1 MGMKLD
7 TLFQNSI
14 SRRLSMAIGAVLLL
28 WAVTWVAVPPLLK
41 SQAQSRLTELLG
53 RQVAVGAV
61 NFKPWSLE
69 LEVSDF
75 TVAQAGTSNA
85 PAQLAIQRFYVDLE
99 MQSLFRLAPV
109 VDALQMESPRLRLKH
124 LGGGRYD
131 IDDILQRL
139 NQGPAEPD
147 AKPLHFALYNLVLS
161 QGEVVFD
168 DAPIGKVHNLRELTL
183 KLPFLSNLDSK
194 REVLTQPLLAFD
206 LNGSK
211 FDSHAQ
217 STPFAPDRKTQA
229 HIQIPALDL
238 APYLGYLPPDLPV
251 RLTSAVLHADLTVDF
266 EQTPQASVGLS
277 GSLAA
282 TQVKLASN
290 TSKAMVGGSDGDL
303 LSFEALKLQLKGTR
317 PLARQIRLESLELVR
332 PVAHVGR
339 DKSGQLNWQA
349 LGKPGGAKTSSAHE
363 KAASD
368 EDKLR
373 ALAQK
378 DANSSPWAVAVASV
392 KLQDGLVRWADASM
406 AKPVQLDLSQVNL
419 SVTALKWP
427 FEQAAPFEGSAML
440 DKAGLRISGNATDVL
455 ATVNAKLTDL
465 PLNAGAAYLAQF
477 LKPRLDGVLNA
488 ELALTWRA
496 ARAPDQ
502 PGVLTLS
509 LPNLTLDNLALT
521 QTSAGQIPAKSQQ
534 PLASIKSMQLENVA
548 VDVPRQSISL
558 GQVRVMQPKTGL
570 KRFAD
575 GHWMVDNWL
584 VKASPLPHTAR
595 PRPPVKPVAAEPSWQ
610 VTLAD
615 LNLTQGDLTFADA
628 STAKSVA
635 FDLSAVNLNV
645 KQLTWPARA
654 KSKPAS
660 WTLAA
665 RMHQGQ
671 TEPGTLSG
679 RGTASLSP
687 VHVQAN
693 LAAQRLPMHAFAPY
707 LASVAKLDLLRADTS
722 FKGRVDMV
730 SQANGLA
737 LQVKG
742 DLKLEDLRVDTLA
755 QPEPF
760 KPAEELLSWKDLSLG
775 GLVVVMQPGQ
785 APQIEVGQTSLSDFF
800 AKLTL
805 SETGRLNLQDVTA
818 SEANPAGTPAPTVSL
833 AANAGGSTHTATL
846 PATSASKNEASSPDD
861 KRASAAIDA
870 QDGMAPVVKFG
881 PVSLTNGRVDFNDRF
896 IKPNYSA
903 RLSELTGK
911 LSAFS
916 SVAEGG
922 QVQLADLELRGRVE
936 GTASLEILGKVNP
949 LAKPVALDIQGR
961 VRDLELAPLST
972 YSARYA
978 GYGIERGKLSVDVAY
993 KVQPAGQLTAS
1004 NNIVLNQLK
1013 FGDKVPGAENSLPVK
1028 LAVALLA
1035 DRNGVIDIDLPVS
1048 GSLND
1053 PQFRLGPIVFK
1064 LIVNLIVKAVTAP
1077 FSLLASAL
1085 GGGGDE
1091 LSMVSFAPGSAVLS
1105 TEAKAGLDKVAKA
1118 LEARPA
1124 LKMTVVGT
1132 ASLDV
1137 EREGFKR
1144 EQLQALLLA
1153 EKRRARGTTTDADTP
1168 SVTPQEYPLLL
1179 KAVYKRADFP
1189 KPRNL
1194 IGLTKDLPG
1203 PEMEAL
1209 LLTNLP
1215 ATEAT
1220 MQDLAVKRGVVV
1232 RDYLASL
1239 KLPLERLFLGAAK
1252 AVPPEA
1258 KWRPRAELNLASE

>member
-1 MGMKLD
+1 
-7 TLFQNSI
+7 
-14 SRRLSMAIGAVLLL
+14 
-28 WAVTWVAVPPLLK
+28 
-41 SQAQSRLTELLG
+41 
-53 RQVAVGAV
+53 
-61 NFKPWSLE
+61 
-69 LEVSDF
+69 
-75 TVAQAGTSNA
+75 
-85 PAQLAIQRFYVDLE
+85 
-99 MQSLFRLAPV
+99 
-109 VDALQMESPRLRLKH
+109 
-124 LGGGRYD
+124 
-131 IDDILQRL
+131 
-139 NQGPAEPD
+139 
-147 AKPLHFALYNLVLS
+147 
-161 QGEVVFD
+161 
-168 DAPIGKVHNLRELTL
+168 
-183 KLPFLSNLDSK
+183 
-194 REVLTQPLLAFD
+194 
-206 LNGSK
+206 
-211 FDSHAQ
+211 
-217 STPFAPDRKTQA
+217 
-229 HIQIPALDL
+229 
-238 APYLGYLPPDLPV
+238 
-251 RLTSAVLHADLTVDF
+251 
-266 EQTPQASVGLS
+266 
-277 GSLAA
+277 
-282 TQVKLASN
+282 
-290 TSKAMVGGSDGDL
+290 
-303 LSFEALKLQLKGTR
+303 
-317 PLARQIRLESLELVR
+317 
-332 PVAHVGR
+332 
-339 DKSGQLNWQA
+339 
-349 LGKPGGAKTSSAHE
+349 
-363 KAASD
+363 
-368 EDKLR
+368 
-373 ALAQK
+373 
-378 DANSSPWAVAVASV
+378 
-392 KLQDGLVRWADASM
+392 
-406 AKPVQLDLSQVNL
+406 
-419 SVTALKWP
+419 
-427 FEQAAPFEGSAML
+427 
-440 DKAGLRISGNATDVL
+440 
-455 ATVNAKLTDL
+455 
-465 PLNAGAAYLAQF
+465 
-477 LKPRLDGVLNA
+477 
-488 ELALTWRA
+488 
-496 ARAPDQ
+496 
-502 PGVLTLS
+502 
-509 LPNLTLDNLALT
+509 
-521 QTSAGQIPAKSQQ
+521 
-534 PLASIKSMQLENVA
+534 
-548 VDVPRQSISL
+548 
-558 GQVRVMQPKTGL
+558 
-570 KRFAD
+570 
-575 GHWMVDNWL
+575 
-584 VKASPLPHTAR
+584 
-595 PRPPVKPVAAEPSWQ
+595 
-610 VTLAD
+610 
-615 LNLTQGDLTFADA
+615 
-628 STAKSVA
+628 
-635 FDLSAVNLNV
+635 
-645 KQLTWPARA
+645 
-654 KSKPAS
+654 
-660 WTLAA
+660 
-665 RMHQGQ
+665 
-671 TEPGTLSG
+671 
-679 RGTASLSP
+679 
-687 VHVQAN
+687 
-693 LAAQRLPMHAFAPY
+693 
-707 LASVAKLDLLRADTS
+707 
-722 FKGRVDMV
+722 
-730 SQANGLA
+730 
-737 LQVKG
+737 
-742 DLKLEDLRVDTLA
+742 
-755 QPEPF
+755 
-760 KPAEELLSWKDLSLG
+760 
-775 GLVVVMQPGQ
+775 
-785 APQIEVGQTSLSDFF
+785 
-800 AKLTL
+800 
-805 SETGRLNLQDVTA
+805 
-818 SEANPAGTPAPTVSL
+818 
-833 AANAGGSTHTATL
+833 
-846 PATSASKNEASSPDD
+846 
-861 KRASAAIDA
+861 
-870 QDGMAPVVKFG
+870 MAPVVKFG

-1048 GSLND
+1048 GSLNE

>member
-1 MGMKLD
+1 MTMKLD

-14 SRRLSMAIGAVLLL
+14 TRRLFMAISAVLLL
-28 WAVTWVAVPPLLK
+28 WAVTWLAIPPLLK

-53 RQVAVGAV
+53 RQVSVGAV

-69 LEVSDF
+69 LEVNDF
-75 TVAQAGTSNA
+75 TVGQAGEPNA
-85 PAQLAIQRFYVDLE
+85 PPQLAIQRFYVDLE
-99 MQSLFRLAPV
+99 AQSLFRLAPV
-109 VDALQMESPRLRLKH
+109 VDALQIESPQLRVKH

-147 AKPLHFALYNLVLS
+147 PKPLHFALYNLVLS

-183 KLPFLSNLDSK
+183 KLPFLSNLDSE

-217 STPFAPDRKTQA
+217 STPFTDDRKTQA
-229 HIQIPALDL
+229 HVQIKALDL
-238 APYLGYLPPDLPV
+238 APYLAYLPPDLPL
-251 RLTSAVLHADLTVDF
+251 RLSSGVLHADMTVNF
-266 EQTPQASVGLS
+266 EQGAQTSVAVSGNLS
-277 GSLAA
+277 A
-282 TQVKLASN
+282 TQVKLLTQAQQS
-290 TSKAMVGGSDGDL
+290 TPEGDT
-303 LSFEALKLQLKGTR
+303 LSFEALKLQFKDTHA
-317 PLARQIRLESLELVR
+317 LARQIRLASIELIKPDMR
-332 PVAHVGR
+332 LAR
-339 DKSGQLNWQA
+339 NKSGQLNWQA
-349 LGKPGGAKTSSAHE
+349 LGKTAKSNAPKTPERIAFGAEDAGAK
-363 KAASD
+363 
-368 EDKLR
+368 DK
-373 ALAQK
+373 K
-378 DANSSPWAVAVASV
+378 VANATPWTVTVDSV
-392 KLQDGLVRWADASM
+392 TLQDGLVRWSDASL
-406 AKPVQLDLSQVNL
+406 AKPVQMDLSQVNL
-419 SVTALKWP
+419 SVKALKWP
-427 FEQAAPFEGSAML
+427 FEQSAPFEGSAQL
-440 DKAGLRISGNATDVL
+440 DKASLRVNGNATDAL
-455 ATVNAKLTDL
+455 ATLNAKLTDL
-465 PLNAGAAYLAQF
+465 PLNAGAVYLAQF

-488 ELALTWRA
+488 ELALTWA
-496 ARAPDQ
+496 AAGGPDQ
-502 PGVLTLS
+502 PMALTLNFPS
-509 LPNLTLDNLALT
+509 LTVDKLALT
-521 QTSAGQIPAKSQQ
+521 QTSAGQVAAKTKLQ
-534 PLASIKSMQLENVA
+534 LASIKRLQLA
-548 VDVPRQSISL
+548 KLDVDVPRQTVSL
-558 GQVRVMQPKTGL
+558 GQLQVTQPKVGL
-570 KRFAD
+570 QRFAD
-575 GHWMVDNWL
+575 GHWMVEEWL
-584 VKASPLPHTAR
+584 AVAAAPAPGRTPAKAMPAE
-595 PRPPVKPVAAEPSWQ
+595 PPWQLALADASVTQGELTYVDDSTSKPVAFDVSA
-610 VTLAD
+610 
-615 LNLTQGDLTFADA
+615 LNLQ
-628 STAKSVA
+628 
-635 FDLSAVNLNV
+635 V
-645 KQLTWPARA
+645 KQLAWPARP

-665 RMHQGQ
+665 RMRHGQ

-687 VHVQAN
+687 VHVQAD
-693 LAAQRLPMHAFAPY
+693 LAAQRLPLQALAPY
-707 LASVAKLDLLRADTS
+707 LVSGAKLDLLRADTS
-722 FKGRVDMV
+722 FKGRVDMAN
-730 SQANGLA
+730 QANGLA

-775 GLVVVMQPGQ
+775 GLAVVMQPGQ
-785 APQIEVGQTSLSDFF
+785 APQIEVAQTSWSDFF

-818 SEANPAGTPAPTVSL
+818 NEANPAGTPAPTVSL
-833 AANAGGSTHTATL
+833 AANEGGSTHTATL
-846 PATSASKNEASSPDD
+846 QATSASKSEATSPDD
-861 KRASAAIDA
+861 KRASAAFDA

-916 SVAEGG
+916 SVAQGG

-949 LAKPVALDIQGR
+949 LAKPVALEIQGR

-993 KVQPAGQLTAS
+993 KVQPDGQLTAS

-1013 FGDKVPGAENSLPVK
+1013 FGDKVPGAENNLPVK

-1091 LSMVSFAPGSAVLS
+1091 LSVVSFAPGSAVLS

-1144 EQLQALLLA
+1144 ELLQALLLA
-1153 EKRRARGTTTDADTP
+1153 EKRRATGAPADANTP
-1168 SVTPQEYPLLL
+1168 AVTAQEYPLLL

-1194 IGLTKDLPG
+1194 IGMAKDLPG

-1232 RDYLASL
+1232 RDYLANL